1 MSLKK
6 DVKIKLLVAF
16 TIIIVSIYL
25 ALTKPIK
32 LGLDLQG
39 GISIVLEVDIDT
51 VLENNYK
58 QLGKDIEELL
68 KDKEIDVLDVK
79 VDKKRLIVSILDNSK
94 LEEAKKLIFSKFGRI
109 VNVETD
115 KDYLLISYRK
125 EYLEN
130 LKKDIVNRTIEVLRR
145 RIDEFGTLNP
155 NIAKLGDKRII
166 VELPGVVNPD
176 RAKAII
182 GKTAQLEILEVVDYA
197 MSKEELLAKY
207 PDGLPK
213 GTKIIEGIPKKY
225 GKQSIKEWFLV
236 KDTPIITGD
245 DLKDA
250 QVRLDQYGNPAVDFE
265 LKSNSAEKFGEATA
279 RLINKRMA
287 IVLDNKVISAPVV
300 RSRISNAGQITGDF
314 TSEEASDLALV
325 LRAGALPAPVEILE
339 ERLIGPTLGKDSIQK
354 TINAGIVALT
364 LVGIF
369 MIFRYAISGFISI
382 IALLI
387 NGLLLWAILV
397 AFGITL
403 TLPGIAGIIL
413 NIGMAVDANVI
424 IFERIREELGKGKT
438 LRVSLEEGF
447 KRAWDAIL
455 DAQIT
460 TLIAAFVLFQ
470 FGTGPLKGFAATLS
484 IGTITSIF
492 TAMFITKLLLDVIVG
507 DKKSMKYAI

>member
-1 MSLKK
+1 MNLKK
-6 DVKIKLLVAF
+6 DVKIKLIIAF
-16 TIIIVSIYL
+16 IIIIASIYL
-25 ALTKPIK
+25 ALTKPVK

-39 GISIVLEVDIDT
+39 GISIVLEADIDT
-51 VLENNYK
+51 VLKNKYK
-58 QLGKDIEELL
+58 QIGNEIEEVL
-68 KDKEIDVLDVK
+68 KSKNIDVLDVK
-79 VDKKRLIVSILDNSK
+79 VSKDGLIITLLDNSK
-94 LEEAKKLIFSKFGRI
+94 VDEAKNIILSKYKNLFNINVSQDNIILTFSKA
-109 VNVETD
+109 
-115 KDYLLISYRK
+115 
-125 EYLEN
+125 YLEN
-130 LKKDIVNRTIEVLRR
+130 LKKDVVNRTIEVLRR

-155 NIAKLGDKRII
+155 NIAKLGDKRIL
-166 VELPGVVNPD
+166 VELPGVVDPE

-197 MSKEELLAKY
+197 LSKVELLKKY

-213 GTKIIEGIPKKY
+213 GTKILEGVPRDINGRKI
-225 GKQSIKEWFLV
+225 QEWFLV

-250 QVRLDQYGNPAVDFE
+250 QVRLDQYGKPAVDFE
-265 LKSNSAEKFGEATA
+265 LKSSSADKFGEATA
-279 RLINKRMA
+279 RLIGKRMA

-314 TSEEASDLALV
+314 TSQEASDLALV
-325 LRAGALPAPVEILE
+325 LRAGALPAPVQILE

-354 TINAGIVALT
+354 TINAGIVALM
-364 LVGIF
+364 LVGLF

-387 NGLLLWAILV
+387 NGLLLWAVIV

-424 IFERIREELGKGKT
+424 IFERIREELKRGKT

-447 KRAWDAIL
+447 NRAWDAIL

-492 TAMFITKLLLDVIVG
+492 TAMFITKLLLDVIIG
-507 DKKSMKYAI
+507 DKKTMKYAI

>member
-1 MSLKK
+1 MNLKK
-6 DVKIKLLVAF
+6 DVKLKLLITF
-16 TIIIVSIYL
+16 IIIAASLYL

-39 GISIVLEVDIDT
+39 GISIVLEADIDT
-51 VLENNYK
+51 VLETHYK
-58 QLGKDIEELL
+58 QLGKEIEEILT
-68 KDKEIDVLDVK
+68 KQKIDVLDVK
-79 VDKKRLIVSILDNSK
+79 SDKNGLIITVLDSSKLDEAKNIILSKYGRVLNLEIKGDNIIVSYK
-94 LEEAKKLIFSKFGRI
+94 
-109 VNVETD
+109 TD
-115 KDYLLISYRK
+115 
-125 EYLEN
+125 YLEN
-130 LKKDIVNRTIEVLRR
+130 LKKDVVNRTIEVLRR

-166 VELPGVVNPD
+166 VELPGVVDPE

-182 GKTAQLEILEVVDYA
+182 GKTAQLEILEVIDYA
-197 MSKEELLAKY
+197 LSKEELLAKY
-207 PDGLPK
+207 PEGLPK
-213 GTKIIEGIPKKY
+213 GTKILEGVPKKQ
-225 GKQSIKEWFLV
+225 GKYEIKEWFLV

-250 QVRLDQYGNPAVDFE
+250 QVRLDQSGKPAVDFE
-265 LKSNSAEKFGEATA
+265 LKSSSADKFGEATA

-300 RSRISNAGQITGDF
+300 RSRISNAGQITGNF

-325 LRAGALPAPVEILE
+325 LRAGALPAPVEIME

-354 TINAGIVALT
+354 TVNAGVVALV

-369 MIFRYAISGFISI
+369 MIFRYSISGFISI

-387 NGLLLWAILV
+387 NGLLLWATL
-397 AFGITL
+397 ATFGITL

-424 IFERIREELGKGKT
+424 IFERIREELRKGKT

-492 TAMFITKLLLDVIVG
+492 TAMFITKLLLDVIIG
-507 DKKSMKYAI
+507 DKKTMKYAV